1 MNRWALVITYSGE
14 EPTQESIRR
23 AIEGLATYI
32 SMNPQTINPVV
43 LNEAEIAA
51 AIVNKAT
58 TEGTTVVVPEVFPE
72 EHAVVYIGTE
82 FDKLLTDIHAFRT
95 NLEYAYVLAK
105 VQRNREELVTA
116 VRIIGTTQSKLLTV
130 KMAKERFRLSLREA
144 KDVIDTIQDVYRV
157 CQEHIAG

>member
-32 SMNPQTINPVV
+32 SMNPQTVNPVV
-43 LNEAEIAA
+43 LNEDEIAA

-58 TEGTTVVVPEVFPE
+58 AEGTTVVFPKTLPEK
-72 EHAVVYIGTE
+72 HAIMYIGTE
-82 FDKLLTDIHAFRT
+82 FNKLLTDIHAFRT

-105 VQRNREELVTA
+105 VQRNREELMNA
-116 VRIIGTTQSKLLTV
+116 VQIIGTTQNKLLAIKIT
-130 KMAKERFRLSLREA
+130 KEIFRLSLKQA
-144 KDVIDTIQDVYRV
+144 KDVIDTIQEEYVKN
-157 CQEHIAG
+157 IS